1 MCMNNSNIIELLSLA
16 ITNKNYCKVKMAEI
30 RNTTAA
36 ACASKQTARQ
46 YHDVLEE
53 VCLIDY
59 LLFSLT
65 DV

>member
-36 ACASKQTARQ
+36 VRANKRQ
-46 YHDVLEE
+46 GSIMTFWKRFV
-53 VCLIDY
+53 
-59 LLFSLT
+59 
-65 DV
+65 